1 MICAAKPADVPAIA
15 ELVQEKR
22 LQYAQ
27 YPSLFWR
34 VAEDV
39 IDTTN
44 PF

>member
-1 MICAAKPADVPAIA
+1 MIRAAKPADVQAIA

-27 YPSLFWR
+27 YSSVFWR
-34 VAEDV
+34 VAEGAVDQRS
-39 IDTTN
+39 